1 MLYRFI
7 IALLLILPIKYG
19 VANEERIARVEQQ
32 LSEFD
37 EKSVATLPLLIE
49 LASTYLYKDPALAE
63 RYALQA
69 LPISVESKD
78 DISRAEVSRLL
89 GMATMYQGK
98 NEEAFTYLTRA
109 ITAARNTNNPHLL
122 SVCNRSL
129 GVFYELTVDY
139 DNAMKF
145 YIDAL
150 KFAKL
155 SEDTAD
161 LAMVYGNLGNVL
173 NSQGDYDEAADYFKK
188 ARDIHKQT
196 NNTEMVMNMTV
207 GLGMSYLKSRQLDKA
222 QNIFENV
229 LASDDV
235 IVDFTYSEA
244 SVSLAHVYQQRG
256 LNKKAIDM
264 YKYVIENARA
274 GSYPQA
280 LASAYLG
287 LGDLYQSLTRYD
299 DALRLYRQGIVTVK
313 NKTSVESEIAL
324 YESLAM
330 LELKLGNYEEAA
342 KVQAEYID
350 RRNAIQPVTQSGII
364 KKLEAQIKN
373 EQELIK
379 LQERLLQR
387 EREARNSSF
396 YLFSAVVISLI
407 CALLFLT
414 LLLRRQKLLRL
425 EHANEVLIDASETDY
440 LTGIGN
446 RRYLDRKFRSQRG
459 INIDMAFLLLDIDYF
474 KAIND
479 THGHDAGDKVLVT
492 LAHTLKGLCQS
503 DDIFA
508 RIGGEEFVIM
518 TFNKSEVDTMA
529 FAERLRGHVEAMIPP
544 SECPQDIS
552 VTVSIGVAIG
562 SMKVAQYDVLYKQAD
577 IALFQAKTRGRNQV
591 KQYSAP

>member
-1 MLYRFI
+1 
-7 IALLLILPIKYG
+7 
-19 VANEERIARVEQQ
+19 
-32 LSEFD
+32 
-37 EKSVATLPLLIE
+37 
-49 LASTYLYKDPALAE
+49 
-63 RYALQA
+63 
-69 LPISVESKD
+69 
-78 DISRAEVSRLL
+78 
-89 GMATMYQGK
+89 
-98 NEEAFTYLTRA
+98 
-109 ITAARNTNNPHLL
+109 
-122 SVCNRSL
+122 
-129 GVFYELTVDY
+129 
-139 DNAMKF
+139 MKF

-529 FAERLRGHVEAMIPP
+529 FAERLRGHAEAMIPP